1 MPLSEPDEYDF
12 RVTLGSCRMDFT
24 SILQEISSWPVDD
37 RVRLVQAVWDEMADE
52 APVERIEDWEAE
64 LERRDAELEAHPERA
79 VRWEEIDAHLRRV
92 R

>member
-1 MPLSEPDEYDF
+1 
-12 RVTLGSCRMDFT
+12 
-24 SILQEISSWPVDD
+24 
-37 RVRLVQAVWDEMADE
+37 
-52 APVERIEDWEAE
+52 